1 MALTWFLAG
10 LGAGYLISSR
20 QAEPGVW
27 AGYADELEETFELSS
42 LRRSALNQLLEVHSQ
57 KLGDIKR
64 RHTAETREAMEPELR
79 ALFSEIQEAIGNT
92 IIPPAQRERFQEL
105 CSPRFVLTPER

>member
-20 QAEPGVW
+20 QPEPGAW
-27 AGYADELEETFELSS
+27 AGYADQVQATFDLSS
-42 LRRSALNQLLEVHSQ
+42 KRRSALNQLLENHSQ
-57 KLGDIKR
+57 EMDEIRR

-79 ALFSEIQEAIGNT
+79 ALFSRIQATISNT
-92 IIPPAQRERFQEL
+92 IIPPAQRERFQEM
-105 CSPRFVLTPER
+105 CEPRLVLTLER